1 MCEALRELMKDDID
15 EAVNKAVNEAVAK
28 TRVEVSEEV
37 SKKTLTNNTLD
48 IIRKMMKNLKLTA
61 TQAMQVLEIPESEQ
75 SMFAS
80 ML

>member
-15 EAVNKAVNEAVAK
+15 EAVDKEHMN
-28 TRVEVSEEV
+28 T
-37 SKKTLTNNTLD
+37 TLNY
-48 IIRKMMKNLKLTA
+48 IRKMMKKMKMTA
-61 TQAMQVLEIPESEQ
+61 AQAMQVLEIPDSEQ